1 MPNTN
6 PTTCTRC
13 NRIDALG
20 MGEDAHWRGQTLRGE
35 DGRAICHH
43 CEGTGEEPEH
53 TDCDCDACCAAYDL
67 AHPDTAAIA
76 A

>member
-13 NRIDALG
+13 NGIDALG
-20 MGEDAHWRGQTLRGE
+20 MGEDAHWRGCLRGE
-35 DGRAICHH
+35 DGRELCVR

-53 TDCDCDACCAAYDL
+53 TDCDCDRCIAAYDL
-67 AHPDTAAIA
+67 TDIAAIA